1 MLPELQELYYY
12 ETEHDRLNFDADPVY
27 REKMARALAE
37 LNAQELSPALFS
49 LLNTANQISFT
60 HGFRLGVSLVRWAL
74 RG

>member
-37 LNAQELSPALFS
+37 PES
-49 LLNTANQISFT
+49 LEKI
-60 HGFRLGVSLVRWAL
+60 WAKL
-74 RG
+74 EDLMER